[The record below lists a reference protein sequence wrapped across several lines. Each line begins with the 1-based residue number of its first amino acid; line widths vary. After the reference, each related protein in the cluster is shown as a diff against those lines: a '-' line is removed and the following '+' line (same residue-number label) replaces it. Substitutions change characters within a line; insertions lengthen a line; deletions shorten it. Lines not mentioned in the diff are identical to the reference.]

1 MKKKLYAIAIAFVM
15 SIMMMG
21 CGTGS
26 DMSWARVEPVGE
38 TGTYCFISQEGDIRL
53 YKEDGTS
60 IFAKSDL
67 REDAQYSIFD
77 YGMAYVNNRSE
88 LILVSAIT
96 GESLVC
102 DSNVVNLVGEAYS
115 KSISEGVLLI
125 AYKVNEDG
133 DIVSA
138 NMFPEK

>member
-1 MKKKLYAIAIAFVM
+1 MKKLFCVITALVM

-21 CGTGS
+21 CATCS

-53 YKEDGTS
+53 YKGDGTS

-67 REDAQYSIFD
+67 REDAQYSLFD
-77 YGMAYVNNRSE
+77 YGIAYVNSQSE

-96 GESLVC
+96 GESKVC
-102 DSNVVNLVGEAYS
+102 DSNIKNLNGEAYS
-115 KSISEGVLLI
+115 KSTSHGVLLI

>member
-1 MKKKLYAIAIAFVM
+1 MKKLFCIICALMM

-21 CGTGS
+21 CATGS

-53 YKEDGTS
+53 YKGDGTS
-60 IFAKSDL
+60 IFSKSDL

-77 YGMAYVNNRSE
+77 YGIAYVNSRSE

>member
-1 MKKKLYAIAIAFVM
+1 MKKLFCVITALVM

-21 CGTGS
+21 CATCS

-53 YKEDGTS
+53 YKVDGTS

-67 REDAQYSIFD
+67 REDAQYSLFD
-77 YGMAYVNNRSE
+77 YGIAYVNSQSE

-96 GESLVC
+96 GESKVC
-102 DSNVVNLVGEAYS
+102 DSNIKNLNGEAYS
-115 KSISEGVLLI
+115 KSTSHGVLLI

>member
-1 MKKKLYAIAIAFVM
+1 MKKLFCVITALVM

-21 CGTGS
+21 CATCS

-38 TGTYCFISQEGDIRL
+38 TCTYCFISQEGDIRL
-53 YKEDGTS
+53 YKGDGTS
-60 IFAKSDL
+60 IFSKSDL

-77 YGMAYVNNRSE
+77 YGIAYVNSRSE

-138 NMFPEK
+138 NMFPEE

>member
-1 MKKKLYAIAIAFVM
+1 MKKLFCIICALMM

-21 CGTGS
+21 CATGS

-53 YKEDGTS
+53 YKEDGTTIYS
-60 IFAKSDL
+60 KNDL
-67 REDAQYSIFD
+67 REDGQYTFFE
-77 YGMAYVNNRSE
+77 YGVAYLNNRDE

-138 NMFPEK
+138 NMINEK